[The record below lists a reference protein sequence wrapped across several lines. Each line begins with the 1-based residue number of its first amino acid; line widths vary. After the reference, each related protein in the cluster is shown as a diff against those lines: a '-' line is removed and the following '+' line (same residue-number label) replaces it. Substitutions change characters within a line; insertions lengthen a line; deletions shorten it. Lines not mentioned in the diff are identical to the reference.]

1 MGVSFLNMIWDPEN
15 MQIEF
20 ARSLFFFFFSLS
32 LSLITDTFAS
42 MSLICIVIFVFLLI
56 SFIEIKYS
64 KLVSLQCFFL

>member
-20 ARSLFFFFFSLS
+20 ARSFFFFFLS

-42 MSLICIVIFVFLLI
+42 MCLICIVIFAFLLI